1 MSGLIQIIGSDGG
14 TWLAEDG
21 PEAGVVFSS
30 RVRLARNLAGMLFA
44 SKAAPGEQK
53 TVVEAV
59 KSGVQK
65 CPSLGQLTFIDFSR
79 LNKREKRFLMEGYCI
94 SREMAAGD
102 GKRALFLSSDRRLSV
117 MINEEDHIRVQSILP
132 GFQLREAWQ
141 QINTVDDELGQ
152 RVDFAFSDKWGFLT
166 ACPTNVGTG
175 LRASVMVHLPALI
188 MTRKIASAVQTVSR
202 LGCAVRGIHG
212 EGTDIA
218 GDFFQ
223 ISNQATLG
231 QDEEGLVGNVQRIA
245 SELVAQEKRARGVLL
260 ERHRMQVE
268 DRVGRA
274 LGILGRARMLGLE
287 ETMSLLSALRLG
299 VCLGLASHYP
309 IPLINQLMI
318 RVQPAHLELSSGRE
332 IEPGTLD
339 GIRADIVKEALSRS

>member
-1 MSGLIQIIGSDGG
+1 MSGLIDIIGNNDG
-14 TWLAEDG
+14 TWLTAEG
-21 PEAGVVFSS
+21 PEAGIVFSS
-30 RVRLARNLAGMLFA
+30 RVRLARNLVGMLFA
-44 SKAAPGEQK
+44 SRAAPGEQK

-65 CPSLGQLTFIDFSR
+65 CPSLGQLAFVDFGR
-79 LNKREKRFLMEGYCI
+79 LNKRERRFLMEGYCI
-94 SREMAAGD
+94 SREMASGD
-102 GKRALFLSSDRRLSV
+102 GKRALFLSPDRQLSI

-132 GFQLREAWQ
+132 GFQVGEAWERA
-141 QINTVDDELGQ
+141 NAVDDELGQ
-152 RVDFAFSDKWGFLT
+152 RMDFAFSDRWGFLT

-202 LGCAVRGIHG
+202 LGCTVRGIHG
-212 EGTDIA
+212 EGTDIT

-245 SELVAQEKRARGVLL
+245 SELMAQEKRAREVLL
-260 ERHRMQVE
+260 ERHKMQVE

-287 ETMSLLSALRLG
+287 EAMSLLSALRLG
-299 VCLGLASHYP
+299 VCLGFASDYP
-309 IPLINQLMI
+309 ISLINQLMI
-318 RVQPAHLELSSGRE
+318 RLQPAHLELISGRE

-339 GIRADIVKEALSRS
+339 VVRADILQEALSHR